1 MQIIVMIQK
10 IVTPLL
16 LKPGPFKIAY
26 KWQHHKQVLISIF
39 KIQLNI

>member
-1 MQIIVMIQK
+1 MNVYELLGFEMQIIVMIQK

-26 KWQHHKQVLISIF
+26 K
-39 KIQLNI
+39 